1 MILDSDVI
9 IEILQKKSLKGEEA
23 VKQILS
29 SSEEPCITVI
39 TMHEVLLSLHKHGRP
54 LREFTQFPVLNYTKE
69 DAVLSS
75 KLELEAEKNGRPALR
90 TDSMI
95 AAIAINNGLSIYTFN
110 TKHFIKFKSQ
120 GLKLF
125 IE

>member
-9 IEILQKKSLKGEEA
+9 IEILQKKSSKGEEA

-39 TMHEVLLSLHKHGRP
+39 KMHEVLLGLYKYGRP
-54 LREFTQFPVLNYTKE
+54 LREFMQFPVLNYTKQ

-75 KLELEAEKNGRPALR
+75 KLEIDAQKPVLLDPK
-90 TDSMI
+90 
-95 AAIAINNGLSIYTFN
+95 
-110 TKHFIKFKSQ
+110 KKF
-120 GLKLF
+120 LV
-125 IE
+125 